1 MPLHL
6 SSPAADG
13 ISDPAIARLVQA
25 RSDQLAEYDDNFVR
39 FVVAQAG
46 DTITDIEVALG
57 MSIHS
62 FEWVLDH
69 GDLYELPFVEG
80 QDGSGAILLVP
91 PGSNPELLSL
101 CRAHA
106 VEAGHTDGG

>member
-6 SSPAADG
+6 SLSPADE
-13 ISDPAIARLVQA
+13 ISDPAIARLVQT
-25 RSDQLAEYDDNFVR
+25 RSDQLAEYGDGFVR
-39 FVVAQAG
+39 FVVAQAS
-46 DTITDIEVALG
+46 DTITDIEAVLG

-69 GDLYELPFVEG
+69 GDLYELPFVEA
-80 QDGSGAILLVP
+80 QDGSGAILIAP
-91 PGSNPELLSL
+91 PGSDPELLSL
-101 CRAHA
+101 CRARA

>member
-1 MPLHL
+1 MPIHL
-6 SSPAADG
+6 SSFPADG
-13 ISDPAIARLVQA
+13 ISDPAIARLVQT
-25 RSDQLAEYDDNFVR
+25 RSEQLAEYGDNFVR

-46 DTITDIEVALG
+46 DTITDIEAALG

-69 GDLYELPFVEG
+69 CDLYELPFVEG
-80 QDGSGAILLVP
+80 QDGSGAILIVP
-91 PGSNPELLSL
+91 PRSNPELLSL

-106 VEAGHTDGG
+106 IEADHTDGG